1 MSVVVIIY
9 FIVGGVELSVKA
21 GVAVIVGERGVAVVV
36 VLMMLL

>member
-1 MSVVVIIY
+1 MSVVVIID
-9 FIVGGVELSVKA
+9 FIVGVELSVKA